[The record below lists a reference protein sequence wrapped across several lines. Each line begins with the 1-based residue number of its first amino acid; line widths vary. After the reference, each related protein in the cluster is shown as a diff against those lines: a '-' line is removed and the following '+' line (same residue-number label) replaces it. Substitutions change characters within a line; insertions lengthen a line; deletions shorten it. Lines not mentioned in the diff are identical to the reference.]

1 MVVLQSGD
9 DVKEKLAADVE
20 SSSSDDEHGG
30 RDESQYRITVPLDV
44 KHAPAPPLF
53 TTAALPAAIPPTHP
67 THPSLLLTHPS
78 VAPSLTAV
86 AVCTP
91 SLAVHQVVRPLMTAA
106 SGPVDLMLPA
116 NLSVEHRP
124 SGPVDLMLPAS
135 LSVEHRPSF
144 PLELHP
150 HPHPQQPQQLLLPL
164 SVPPPVLH
172 QPRCRDYDGEHA

>member
-9 DVKEKLAADVE
+9 DVKENAAADVE
-20 SSSSDDEHGG
+20 SSSSDDEHDG

-124 SGPVDLMLPAS
+124 S
-135 LSVEHRPSF
+135 F